1 MEVITHFR
9 VTRVPS
15 TAPHQLSAVCR
26 RVSMWGWSTLIH
38 HPRASRHDS
47 AGFCRTSINYLN
59 LFSGG
64 KERFLLR
71 AMTDDADEIKFDQR
85 RDAHML
91 LSLTRIVCYPELQT
105 SPVKDASASI
115 LLPSRDSDSG
125 PVFRVLPPS
134 GRRSSTILSCAA
146 ILQSSIWLWASSSFR
161 TRTGPSSGPGCW
173 KSSGNARTATIGDS
187 RKRWEKMASKH

>member
-1 MEVITHFR
+1 
-9 VTRVPS
+9 
-15 TAPHQLSAVCR
+15 
-26 RVSMWGWSTLIH
+26 MWGWSTLIR
-38 HPRASRHDS
+38 HPACVSPWLRRLC
-47 AGFCRTSINYLN
+47 GTSINYLN
-59 LFSGG
+59 LFSRG

-91 LSLTRIVCYPELQT
+91 LSLTRIICYPELQT

-115 LLPSRDSDSG
+115 LLPSCDSDSG

-134 GRRSSTILSCAA
+134 GKRSSTILSCAA
-146 ILQSSIWLWASSSFR
+146 IPQSFIWLSASSSFR

-173 KSSGNARTATIGDS
+173 KSFGNARTATIGES
-187 RKRWEKMASKH
+187 RKRWEKMAAEH